1 MGDPATPA
9 NLLDNLLV
17 LECLPVYH
25 GRTAKQVHS
34 LRYAE
39 AFVPFGLSVLSPLHP
54 FRAVVAGVSRFSRIK
69 ACSLL
74 HERHLFSEIAMTPED
89 IAALQDEPACAHNN
103 KGKSGCARPQ
113 PGATQG
119 GCAFDGA
126 RNALLPI
133 ADVAHIVHGPIGCA
147 GSSWDARGTRSSGA
161 SLFRIGMTTD
171 LSDMDVIMGRGEKR
185 LFHAIR
191 QAIDTYHP
199 AAVFVY
205 STCVPAMHGD
215 DVDATARAASE
226 RWGVPVIPVDC
237 AGFYGNKNLGNR
249 IAGDVVFRHIIG
261 RREPPPIP
269 ESARRPGVNIHNIN
283 LIGEWNVGGEF
294 WNVAPLFDE
303 LGLRIL
309 CTLSGDARFAE
320 IETMHRAEANMVV
333 CSKAMLHVARKLQE
347 TWGAPFF
354 EGSFYGVVDTSAALR
369 GFARL
374 LDDEGLR
381 MRTEALI
388 AREEAAVE
396 AALAPLRPRLAGKRA
411 LVFTGGYKSWSIVS
425 ALQDLGLTVV
435 ASGTEKSTEED
446 KARIRDLMGEQAR
459 LINDNDQHA
468 LLTAFHEHRA
478 DIMVAGD
485 RYIYSTLK
493 SRLPFLDIDHVR
505 HLGYAGYTGMIEFA
519 RQLVAA
525 LESPIWERARRPP
538 PWQMNTREALAA

>member
-1 MGDPATPA
+1 
-9 NLLDNLLV
+9 
-17 LECLPVYH
+17 
-25 GRTAKQVHS
+25 
-34 LRYAE
+34 
-39 AFVPFGLSVLSPLHP
+39 
-54 FRAVVAGVSRFSRIK
+54 
-69 ACSLL
+69 
-74 HERHLFSEIAMTPED
+74 MTPND
-89 IAALQDEPACAHNN
+89 IAALRNEPACAHND
-103 KGKSGCARPQ
+103 KSKSGCARPQ

-133 ADVAHIVHGPIGCA
+133 ADAAHIVHGPIGCA

-161 SLFRIGMTTD
+161 ATFRVGMTTD
-171 LSDMDVIMGRGEKR
+171 LSDVDIIMGRGEKR

-191 QAIDTYHP
+191 QAIDTYRP

-215 DVDATARAASE
+215 DVEATAKAASA

-249 IAGDVVFRHIIG
+249 IAGDVALRHIIG
-261 RREPPPIP
+261 RREPVPIP
-269 ESARRPGVNIHNIN
+269 GSAKRPGIVNHDIN
-283 LIGEWNVGGEF
+283 LIGEWNVAGEF

-320 IETMHRAEANMVV
+320 IGTMHRAEANMVV
-333 CSKAMLHVARKLQE
+333 CSKAMLHVARALRDE
-347 TWGAPFF
+347 YGAPFF
-354 EGSFYGVVDTSAALR
+354 EGSFYGMADTSAALR

-374 LDDEGLR
+374 IDDAGLR
-381 MRTEALI
+381 RRTEALI
-388 AREEAAVE
+388 AREEAAAC
-396 AALAPLRPRLAGKRA
+396 AALLPLRARLAGKRA

-435 ASGTEKSTEED
+435 ASGTEKSTEDD
-446 KARIRDLMGEQAR
+446 KARIRALMGENAR
-459 LINDNDQHA
+459 LIGDNDQHA
-468 LLTAFHEHRA
+468 LLAAFHEYRA

-505 HLGYAGYTGMIEFA
+505 HLEIG
-519 RQLVAA
+519 
-525 LESPIWERARRPP
+525 RAHV
-538 PWQMNTREALAA
+538 